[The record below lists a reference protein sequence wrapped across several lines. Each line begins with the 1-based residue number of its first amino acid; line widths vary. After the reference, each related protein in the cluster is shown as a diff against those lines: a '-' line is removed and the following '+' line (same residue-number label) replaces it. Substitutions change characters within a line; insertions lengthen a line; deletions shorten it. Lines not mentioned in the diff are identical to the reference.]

1 MKVLLIVSLILLSVN
16 SGLTTQIS
24 KYKRNKSKSLG
35 IIDELNFDQF
45 SPKEQDLIKLA
56 NFAAGFFSN
65 FIKGM
70 EGVQQLFMG
79 LFKKDGECSVE
90 NLTSIFNS
98 IKLDKEVAVWKS
110 EKDCLKALEEQKK
123 FAENLVEKRKN
134 MIVSI
139 ERLYQKTT
147 SEKEIKELRTL
158 EFDMLEKLDGEYKDL
173 ISKENYNCKVEFKN
187 VSFKDRLYMKLKQ
200 YILFYD
206 NGLSPCF
213 KKIFQTATK
222 GLAKKL
228 GIAFAVIG
236 LKVAAKIFPV
246 FTIVQFG
253 ALLISLGKKIYD
265 LHKVLKSKNIPK
277 IAFAYGQLTGKVV
290 DILTAGF
297 LSKRKL

>member
-24 KYKRNKSKSLG
+24 KYKRNKSKSLD

-45 SPKEQDLIKLA
+45 SPEKQELIKLA

-70 EGVQQLFMG
+70 EGVQQLFMS
-79 LFKKDGECSVE
+79 LFKKDGKCSVVK
-90 NLTSIFNS
+90 LTSIFNS

-110 EKDCLKALEEQKK
+110 EEDCMKSLEEQKK
-123 FAENLVEKRKN
+123 FAENLVEKRKD
-134 MIVSI
+134 MLVSI
-139 ERLYQKTT
+139 ERLNKKTT
-147 SEKEIKELRTL
+147 SEKETKELTTL
-158 EFDMLEKLDGEYKDL
+158 GFDMLEKLDEEYKDL
-173 ISKENYNCKVEFKN
+173 ISKEKYNCKAEFKT
-187 VSFKDRLYMKLKQ
+187 VSFTDRLYMKLKQ
-200 YILFYD
+200 YIKFYD
-206 NGLSPCF
+206 KGLSPCF
-213 KKIFQTATK
+213 KEIFKSATK

-228 GIAFAVIG
+228 GIAFAVTG
-236 LKVAAKIFPV
+236 LKVAAKIFPA
-246 FTIVQFG
+246 FTIVRFG

-265 LHKVLKSKNIPK
+265 LQKVLKSKNIPE

-290 DILTAGF
+290 GILTGGF